1 MTFKELNII
10 SPLLTA
16 LEKEGYTQPTPVQQQ
31 AIPAIIGGRDLLAC
45 AQTGTGKTAAYA
57 IPLLQLLS
65 GRPKEGGAIRAL
77 IVVPTRELA
86 LQASESISI
95 YGKYLDVKH
104 MAVLGGE
111 SQDKQVK
118 MLKRGVDILVATT
131 GRLLDLVQQQY
142 INLSHIEI
150 LVLDEADHMLDMGFL
165 PDIRKLVTKLPAK
178 RQTLLFSA
186 TMPPAIRKLAG
197 ALLNRPAEIEVNR
210 VSSTVESVKQ
220 SVYFVHKEQ
229 KKNLLT
235 HILNDRQATRSL
247 VFTRTKRGADK
258 LVKELYKTGIEAVAI
273 HGNKSQSA
281 RQKALRDFKNNHI
294 RVLVATDIAARGI
307 DIDELPYVINYEL
320 PNIPETY
327 VHRIGR
333 TGRAGNTGIAISF
346 CDREEMDD
354 LKSIQKLIGF
364 KVPVHTAH
372 PFAV

>member
-31 AIPAIIGGRDLLAC
+31 AIPAIISGRDLLTC

-65 GRPKEGGAIRAL
+65 SRPKEGGAIRAL

-86 LQASESISI
+86 LQASESIST
-95 YGKYLDVKH
+95 YGKYLEVKH

-142 INLSHIEI
+142 ISLSNVEI

-165 PDIRKLVTKLPAK
+165 PDIRKLVAKLPAK

-220 SVYFVHKEQ
+220 SVYFVRKEQ

-333 TGRAGNTGIAISF
+333 TGRAGNAGIAISF
-346 CDREEMDD
+346 CDTEEMND